1 MNGADKSLLGR
12 VVFAFMGCGVSG
24 APNECAIMAL
34 KGGEVVEDREMYSTP
49 ITLARHGRW
58 RNGSVL

>member
-1 MNGADKSLLGR
+1 
-12 VVFAFMGCGVSG
+12 MGSRVSG
-24 APNECAIMAL
+24 APGEGAIIAL